1 MIRYFSPG
9 VLTTYLLLLFFT
21 LVIPLCGIPMME
33 AEAKRPTAPA
43 MELQRPSTS
52 TRTQEEAISA
62 SRSNIS
68 QSFSE
73 SNEQGLFQGVPVEV
87 SNSSAGSLVLPAVP
101 SHNPYEDRR
110 LRASVNE
117 SRPDSFIPLKSAA
130 GTPSAPL
137 QEQPQTGI
145 DLSEADLEFLENIGN
160 RPSASQIESHNN
172 QGGYLDLLI
181 EGISQ
186 DRSAAPADQTTVPS
200 APVLESRTQ
209 VSNRS
214 VQTLQ
219 PLSVRDALA
228 LLSRERDNSANT
240 YEDNT
245 LRPYPGIPVILRET
259 SSTSATSQR
268 NAGLIPVT
276 RVGAEVEGIDNLHTD
291 NISQIYPEVPSIL
304 TRSQL
309 DTRIAANSL
318 HVDNADVKASA
329 PESSE
334 YLSSDRTLSP
344 WSEISTRIADELN
357 IPGLTSSI
365 IESFIIYSG
374 NPDIPIETVHD
385 ILIDVEDN
393 IIREADFKDI
403 QNIDSADFVRSK
415 INSYLV
421 KALNELN
428 ALKTTPTA
436 DISPSLLA
444 MKRFLIFEIGRD
456 RHMYSGRSELKYRME
471 KQSLL
476 TRYFQDNMSGNLC
489 LQNSALRLLLN
500 NNSINTESLLSALSS
515 SIDINYELPLIHYEL
530 RFRIIDLLS
539 GPSCP
544 NGVKTIADAQRLH
557 TESDP
562 LFSLIKET
570 IGVYN
575 MCYHL
580 RSSDKN
586 PISKEDFANSY
597 QHAFETYQ
605 AYFVENYKVE
615 NSSLYTVNHR
625 NQRSGLGSPQEDFQ
639 NLVKRNFDIAFRTMR
654 SNQLLYDRSNK
665 NKNESCT
672 IQ

>member
-357 IPGLTSSI
+357 IPGLTSSM

-374 NPDIPIETVHD
+374 NQDIPTGQVHQM
-385 ILIDVEDN
+385 LTEAYDN
-393 IIREADFKDI
+393 IIRETGLRAETVAPELYP
-403 QNIDSADFVRSK
+403 SLLA
-415 INSYLV
+415 
-421 KALNELN
+421 ALNELN

-436 DISPSLLA
+436 DIPPSLLQ
-444 MKRFLIFEIGRD
+444 MQRYLIREIMVENIGK
-456 RHMYSGRSELKYRME
+456 SGVYALKNR
-471 KQSLL
+471 LL
-476 TRYFQDNMSGNLC
+476 YQDLHARYFRNRINYDHFRKNNDFSPL
-489 LQNSALRLLLN
+489 LQENITP
-500 NNSINTESLLSALSS
+500 SILSS
-515 SIDINYELPLIHYEL
+515 LVMADDKLPLIHYEL
-530 RFRIIDLLS
+530 RARVLKLLDDARS
-539 GPSCP
+539 IPS
-544 NGVKTIADAQRLH
+544 NIKTIADAQRVN
-557 TESDP
+557 TEPDP

-586 PISKEDFANSY
+586 RVLKEDFLISY
-597 QHAFETYQ
+597 NDALQ
-605 AYFVENYKVE
+605 AYQTYFKEYNVGQQYESE
-615 NSSLYTVNHR
+615 PTFTLYIQKR
-625 NQRSGLGSPQEDFQ
+625 FQ
-639 NLVKRNFDIAFRTMR
+639 YALFMMKCD
-654 SNQLLYDRSNK
+654 DESNK
-665 NKNESCT
+665 NKSCT